1 MTSTRWIAVALM
13 LFSMPV
19 FAQESASPKFA
30 SPANH
35 SDETAEQEVGSFE
48 AELDRLRHEI
58 AATKSLRENVVSETS
73 ETSETSEAPEADTTN
88 RQAQRQELFDLLAK
102 LASRKPVVEPQPTK
116 PSVADDR
123 PNPPTREPR
132 AQPAAAHPLITDKI
146 VDPFALGRT
155 LFRAEDF
162 RGAELAFRKVKVTDD
177 NRVLLQYLIATCLRK
192 QSQWDQAARAYRV
205 VAENKVDPA
214 LRDLAIW
221 QLENIRW
228 HQQTDAQLK
237 QLREW
242 RSSPDAP
249 AGDSPAAK
257 RAESP
262 GRAITR

>member
-1 MTSTRWIAVALM
+1 MTSTRWIAVAFM
-13 LFSMPV
+13 LVTMPV
-19 FAQESASPKFA
+19 FAQESASSKIA
-30 SPANH
+30 SPANG
-35 SDETAEQEVGSFE
+35 SDETAKQEVGSFE

-58 AATKSLRENVVSETS
+58 AATKSLREDVV
-73 ETSETSEAPEADTTN
+73 SETSEAPEADTTN
-88 RQAQRQELFDLLAK
+88 RQAQRQELFNLLAK
-102 LASRKPVVEPQPTK
+102 LASRKPVAEPLPTK
-116 PSVADDR
+116 PSIADQH
-123 PNPPTREPR
+123 PCPPTHEPT

-146 VDPFALGRT
+146 VDPFALGRA

-257 RAESP
+257 K
-262 GRAITR
+262 TD